1 MRDIYLTQRYKVFT
15 FVKIFR
21 YSQSIMYEKQNYIQQ
36 FFKKVQSYYP
46 ICNETFD
53 LLLKII
59 HFEEIKSG
67 ELLLPFGKI
76 AKYKYFICQG
86 AVIAYFID
94 GKGSLYNKNIFL
106 ENDFAGSLVSSILQK
121 PSQFELQA
129 VEDSVIICIDYQKYR
144 KLIDENSD
152 FKNFYIAYLEK
163 NWVID
168 KEKRE
173 IAIVMQEA
181 SERYLKLLEQH
192 PNIENHI
199 SLKNIA
205 LHLGITPTQLS
216 RIRKE
221 LKNSLPINICKEL

>member
-1 MRDIYLTQRYKVFT
+1 
-15 FVKIFR
+15 
-21 YSQSIMYEKQNYIQQ
+21 MYARQDYIQQ
-36 FFKKVQSYYP
+36 FFQKVQSYYP
-46 ICNETFD
+46 MSNKAFD
-53 LLLKII
+53 LLQKII
-59 HFEEIKSG
+59 HFEEIKAG

-94 GKGSLYNKNIFL
+94 EKGNLYNKNIFL
-106 ENDFAGSLVSSILQK
+106 ENDIAGSMVSAILQK

-129 VEDSVIICIDYQKYR
+129 VENSVIICIDYQKYR
-144 KLIDENSD
+144 KLIEEHSE

-181 SERYLKLLEQH
+181 SERYQKLLEQH
-192 PNIENHI
+192 PNLEKHI

-221 LKNSLPINICKEL
+221 LKNSPPINICKDL